1 MHASK
6 RSDATGLTLAELAYN
21 SNHQMH
27 VFKER
32 KGDAGNIP
40 DYQQNNENVSA
51 DMKMKMETA
60 DIGFEIQNVVVPII
74 EIFTKIDLENCH
86 HVEVNDLVLAINHDP
101 LLLNVFGEKAVKK
114 IVSDIQVYAPPLRQ
128 IGEDFSARIISKEQL
143 LDIIINRLPA
153 TVKLIQNN
161 MKLSAPASIYHD
173 IVRKKLMADKA
184 SASFKNTKPN
194 IELGEVL
201 LKQSKRIQKRRGSAI
216 GQTPETL
223 RKLEESSVS
232 LQSSQHRDKTVVFEN
247 AIAIIREIDA
257 LHMHRKNLDEDR
269 TLLNEEK
276 SERDSRLCEEITNL
290 EKELEQMIQRVPE
303 IGETIADWRLR
314 HNRLMARQTRYL
326 SVSHHAQVSKNLH
339 SKMIDTINSGELSLP
354 MNKLNQRLDEQFR
367 RSSWDDRA
375 LLGGISRQQNEY
387 DNFVKTRRRAS
398 CSNRIRLK
406 KSELLD
412 LQSHRDRNQLHI
424 HKNFDL
430 LTRSQSASNRNQMY
444 NEKKNSRIYNE
455 EGYNDGRS
463 RRRSMAIALSNDV
476 QVGKSPSTQIEK
488 VTKKANN
495 YRFERP
501 RPTLRNK
508 AVWTPSA
515 RHSEKNDWYVPGQ
528 MVRNLTSDMISPNE
542 ASKDAAAQRYLSR
555 VMQKNKDV
563 AQYTFFQQEEEFDLG
578 ASQHSS
584 YSDLVDH
591 DFY

>member
-1 MHASK
+1 MNAFNK
-6 RSDATGLTLAELAYN
+6 SDATGLTLAELAYN
-21 SNHQMH
+21 NNHQMRDTN
-27 VFKER
+27 ET
-32 KGDAGNIP
+32 KGDAGNIS
-40 DYQQNNENVSA
+40 DYQKNIENNSA
-51 DMKMKMETA
+51 DMKTKFKTA

-128 IGEDFSARIISKEQL
+128 IGEDFRARIISKEQL
-143 LDIIINRLPA
+143 FDIIINRLPA
-153 TVKLIQNN
+153 TVKLIQDN
-161 MKLSAPASIYHD
+161 MKISTPAGIYHD
-173 IVRKKLMADKA
+173 IVREKLMADEA
-184 SASFKNTKPN
+184 PASFGNTKPN

-201 LKQSKRIQKRRGSAI
+201 LKQSKRIQRRRRSAI

-314 HNRLMARQTRYL
+314 HKRLMARQTRYL

-339 SKMIDTINSGELSLP
+339 SKMIDKINSGELSLP
-354 MNKLNQRLDEQFR
+354 MNKINQKLDEQFR

-515 RHSEKNDWYVPGQ
+515 RQSENNDWYVPGQ

-555 VMQKNKDV
+555 VMQRNKDV
-563 AQYTFFQQEEEFDLG
+563 AQYTLFQEQEEFKLG
-578 ASQHSS
+578 TSSQSS
-584 YSDLVDH
+584 YFGLAND